1 MEHVANYPVIRK
13 LGEGATSE
21 VFLCQDP
28 FRGRE
33 VAVKRIFPEAL
44 RDPMRGRVFRKL
56 FFTEASLAGKLEHPH
71 IAQIFDAGIGEDSGY
86 IVMEYVPG
94 GTMER
99 FCAPESLLPV
109 EQVLEI
115 AFKCARA
122 LAFAHARG
130 VTHRDIKPG
139 NILYATEPTDVRI
152 GDFGLA
158 VNMGSETT
166 QVTGVGSPAY
176 MSPEQIR
183 DEVVDHRTD
192 LYSLGVVMYQMLS
205 GTLPYRGGNKFSII
219 FQITQYEPPPPS
231 SHRRGVTESLDRVV
245 RRAMQKDAAQRY
257 QSGDEL
263 AEDLIEVLRAGTGE
277 QRRGELGDAD
287 KFAALRNMRFF
298 SAFADPELWEVIALG
313 SWERVPAGAPMV
325 RRRRARRLLLRGGRG
340 RDARQQ
346 EQEAAQR
353 CSVRANASARWPTSR
368 LRQPRARRHRHG
380 GARLA
385 HPARARWRPRAGHRP
400 PAAASSTA
408 PSSASWSSGSIS
420 RTPVSPRDKTGR
432 GEQPRVPQA
441 RALGRGRVDGLRALA
456 PWFAC
461 RAASSTARIS
471 AYLRVARA
479 RRSERL
485 RRARAHARGPASHD
499 RARFGWRRDNYIG
512 ATPQI
517 DSWRDLVGVLPS
529 MAARA
534 AARARPKE
542 RLRRRNPGALEVL
555 EGHEPKPSLLH
566 GDLWAANAGFSRRGR
581 CSSIRR
587 CTTAIA
593 RPISR

>member
-1 MEHVANYPVIRK
+1 VEHVANYPVVRK

-28 FRGRE
+28 FRGRQ

-44 RDPMRGRVFRKL
+44 RDPGRGRLFRKL

-94 GTMER
+94 GTMEQ
-99 FCAPESLLPV
+99 FSTPESLLPV

-139 NILYATEPTDVRI
+139 NILYSARPTDVRI

-205 GTLPYRGGNKFSII
+205 GILPYRGSNKFSII

-231 SHRRGVTESLDRVV
+231 SHRPEVPESLDRIV
-245 RRAMQKDAAQRY
+245 RRAMQKDPAQRY

-263 AEDLIEVLRAGTGE
+263 AEDLIEAMRGGPDE
-277 QRRGELGDAD
+277 RRGGALGDAD
-287 KFAALRNMRFF
+287 KFVALRGMRFF
-298 SAFADPELWEVIALG
+298 SAFADPELWEVIG
-313 SWERVPAGAPMV
+313 VSSWQRVPAGTAMMREGEQGDFFCMV
-325 RRRRARRLLLRGGRG
+325 AQGEVHVTKNKKLLSVLSAGECFGEMAYLSLSGHERGATVTAARDSIIMQVKVGDLGK
-340 RDARQQ
+340 
-346 EQEAAQR
+346 
-353 CSVRANASARWPTSR
+353 ASADCRSKFD
-368 LRQPRARRHRHG
+368 RAFIG
-380 GARLA
+380 IL
-385 HPARARWRPRAGHRP
+385 
-400 PAAASSTA
+400 
-408 PSSASWSSGSIS
+408 
-420 RTPVSPRDKTGR
+420 V
-432 GEQPRVPQA
+432 
-441 RALGRGRVDGLRALA
+441 
-456 PWFAC
+456 
-461 RAASSTARIS
+461 
-471 AYLRVARA
+471 
-479 RRSERL
+479 ERL
-485 RRARAHARGPASHD
+485 NLA
-499 RARFGWRRDNYIG
+499 N
-512 ATPQI
+512 T
-517 DSWRDLVGVLPS
+517 
-529 MAARA
+529 
-534 AARARPKE
+534 
-542 RLRRRNPGALEVL
+542 RLTSG
-555 EGHEPKPSLLH
+555 
-566 GDLWAANAGFSRRGR
+566 
-581 CSSIRR
+581 
-587 CTTAIA
+587 
-593 RPISR
+593 